1 MDLDFNGKF
10 KYDKKTFFWSLMAG
24 VVYFFFMYLSMNF
37 TGPFKYYSI
46 FFLPAGIALGFATF
60 LGLRILPFV
69 FISKLLFVS
78 LIIRWEPNEAVM
90 SCIGSM
96 FEILVGWFIYDSK
109 RFNISRFGEQIDTL
123 IIAFIS
129 PIMSTVIGVWSLNSI
144 SQYNLKELFS
154 NFLGYYIGDVL
165 GILIILPLFIHAK
178 EKKEIKLFDFIVPL
192 LAITTSFI
200 FFKNLLAPLWIGFLF
215 AIILPYLLGTS
226 FGMYLTILSL
236 GFFYNWAYNFEV
248 EDYENPMM
256 YNDVFKIIIFIFTLI
271 LVAISTN
278 KLKKLKN
285 VSSVVKTLGSI
296 WPFIL
301 ILFYFA
307 VINNTTRYQDII
319 SNKLAIYNGFLSEK
333 VEKYRYLIQANEYL
347 LQTTSPIT
355 KERWLEIQKKTFDS
369 VKDPF
374 IVFQGLKVLDNGE
387 FYFYQNSKIPP
398 LDFSEFE
405 VIFNSKLF
413 TSYANLAVNE
423 HQLFLSP
430 SFKYKNRRYSFFISA
445 NKVKN
450 EIHSINII
458 AIDLENFLNQLLSF
472 NFKSSNYD
480 IYEIWHNNQKQLIFQ
495 NSKSKDF
502 FTQKFNG
509 PVSEISILN
518 RKFQVSWN
526 SSLRSN
532 IHTGY
537 YPVLILLLGA
547 ILTLEIAYIL
557 YRSQRRMENMTDDSK
572 KQRPSNLDFMK
583 YNNLFNH
590 TNDVVIEFD
599 HSKIITANKKALD
612 FFHLDE
618 SHLNT
623 LSPEDLIHLRSLSFD
638 SMENNFTR
646 YLIEANLHK
655 IKEFESFIVVK
666 GQIHK
671 VKAII
676 TVLHDQ
682 SSFRYLL
689 IFKEENEERPVNYE
703 KPEVKLVKFS
713 NTKEDLLEERGH
725 KKAES
730 PLSSRNQNIF
740 ENKYVLLVEDNRINI
755 FMTKKF
761 LEQWGITVDVAE
773 NGQIAVDKVKA
784 NGSYD
789 LVLMDLHMPVMD
801 GFQATILIKELYP
814 HLNVIALT
822 ADVLINIKDNYAYFD
837 YFISKPFKMN
847 EFLDILKQFLNK
859 DKP

>member
-1 MDLDFNGKF
+1 MDLDITEKF
-10 KYDKKTFFWSLMAG
+10 KHDKKTLFWSLMAG
-24 VVYFFFMYLSMNF
+24 LMYFAGMFIAMNF
-37 TGPFKYYSI
+37 TGPYRYYSI
-46 FFLPAGIALGFATF
+46 FYIPAGISLGFATF
-60 LGLRILPFV
+60 LGLRILPFIFV
-69 FISKLLFVS
+69 AKLVYVTAFLH
-78 LIIRWEPNEAVM
+78 WEPNEAAL
-90 SCIGSM
+90 SCIGSIL
-96 FEILVGWFIYDSK
+96 EIIVGWFIYDSK

-123 IIAFIS
+123 IIAIIS
-129 PIMSTVIGVWSLNSI
+129 PIMATVIGVWSLNSI
-144 SQYNLKELFS
+144 IQYDLKELFY
-154 NFLGYYIGDVL
+154 NFFIYYIGDVL
-165 GILIILPLFIHAK
+165 GILIILPLFIHIK
-178 EKKEIKLFDFIVPL
+178 ERKEIKLFDFIVPL

-200 FFKNLLAPLWIGFLF
+200 FFKNLIAPLWIGFLF
-215 AIILPYLLGTS
+215 AIILPYFLGTS

-256 YNDVFKIIIFIFTLI
+256 YNDVFKIFIFILTLI
-271 LVAISTN
+271 LVAVATN

-285 VSSVVKTLGSI
+285 TLSIVKTIGSI

-301 ILFYFA
+301 TLFYF
-307 VINNTTRYQDII
+307 VLVNNTTRYQDII
-319 SNKLAIYNGFLSEK
+319 SNKLAIYNGFLSET
-333 VEKYRYLIQANEYL
+333 VEKYRYLIKANEYL
-347 LQTTSPIT
+347 LQTVSPIN
-355 KERWLEIQKKTFDS
+355 KKRWVEIQKETFDS
-369 VKDPF
+369 VNDPF

-387 FYFYQNSKIPP
+387 FYFYQNPKLPP
-398 LDFSEFE
+398 VDFGEFE

-413 TSYANLAVNE
+413 TSYANLAVND
-423 HQLFLSP
+423 HQLVFSP
-430 SFKYKNRRYSFFISA
+430 SFKYKNKRYSFFVSA
-445 NKVKN
+445 NRVKN
-450 EIHSINII
+450 EIHSVNII
-458 AIDLENFLNQLLSF
+458 AIDLEKFLNQLLSF

-495 NSKSKDF
+495 NSKSADF

-532 IHTGY
+532 IRTGY

-557 YRSQRRMENMTDDSK
+557 YRNQQQMELMSDDTK
-572 KQRPSNLDFMK
+572 KQRPSNIDFIR
-583 YNNLFNH
+583 YLNLFNH

-599 HSKIITANKKALD
+599 HSKIISANKKALE

-618 SHLNT
+618 SHLNA

-646 YLIEANLHK
+646 YLIETNLHK

-671 VKAII
+671 IKAIL
-676 TVLHDQ
+676 TALHNQ
-682 SSFRYLL
+682 KSFSYLL
-689 IFKEENEERPVNYE
+689 IFKEENEEKPVNRE
-703 KPEVKLVKFS
+703 KPEAKLVKFS
-713 NTKEDLLEERGH
+713 NTKEEILNPSS
-725 KKAES
+725 KKTDT
-730 PLSSRNQNIF
+730 PLPLRNQNIF
-740 ENKYVLLVEDNRINI
+740 ENKRVLLVEDNRINI

-784 NGSYD
+784 NGFYD

-814 HLNVIALT
+814 QLTVIALT
-822 ADVLINIKDNYAYFD
+822 ADVLINIKDNYSYFD